1 MLDFNGV
8 KFQWL
13 GHDGYKLIAGDK
25 TIYIDPYQISK
36 SHNNRNDADI
46 ILISHNHFDHLSLE
60 DLVHVKGNNA
70 TIVAAKECGDQL
82 KNINDAETKLV
93 LPGEKLTVR
102 GVSIEAVAAYNTNKD
117 FHPKADGKIGF
128 VLTLNNMRIYHAG
141 DTDDIPEMSSV
152 EPDVA
157 LVPVSGTYV
166 MTAEEAA
173 RAVNQKIKPRKL
185 AIPIHYGAIVGSEK
199 DAAVFKDLVTV
210 CPVRILERE

>member
-36 SHNNRNDADI
+36 SQNNRNDADI

-60 DLVHVKGNNA
+60 DLAHVKGNNA

-82 KNINDAETKLV
+82 KNISDAETKLV

-199 DAAVFKDLVTV
+199 DAAVFEDLVTV
-210 CPVRILERE
+210 CPVQILERE